1 MTCARY
7 RSHALWLDTYMTYDC
22 STIRAIGDCA
32 KMRMRRRPQ
41 NRVGDERVTFAEEV
55 GRVLRHAR
63 DAHGLT
69 LRRASD
75 ISGGLFRPTSLAS
88 YERGERAISLERFCR
103 LSSVYGIPPER
114 LLAETMR
121 RVEGRPPLVFDRT
134 SLERLEVAEAQIV
147 DGFVREITMLRAEEE
162 PSSTISLR
170 AGDLEVLASASG
182 RRREELF
189 EAIRPALS
197 DTR

>member
-1 MTCARY
+1 
-7 RSHALWLDTYMTYDC
+7 MTYAC
-22 STIRAIGDCA
+22 STIRAIDVCA
-32 KMRMRRRPQ
+32 KMRMRGASS
-41 NRVGDERVTFAEEV
+41 NRVGVERVTFAEEV

-63 DAHGLT
+63 EAHGLT
-69 LRRASD
+69 LRRASH

-103 LSSVYGIPPER
+103 LSSVYGIPPAR
-114 LLAETMR
+114 LLAEIMR
-121 RVEGRPPLVFDRT
+121 RVEGRPPWVFDRS
-134 SLERLEVAEAQIV
+134 SLERLEVPEAQIV
-147 DGFVREITMLRAEEE
+147 EGFVREVTTLRGEEE

-182 RRREELF
+182 RRLEDLF

-197 DTR
+197 DRR